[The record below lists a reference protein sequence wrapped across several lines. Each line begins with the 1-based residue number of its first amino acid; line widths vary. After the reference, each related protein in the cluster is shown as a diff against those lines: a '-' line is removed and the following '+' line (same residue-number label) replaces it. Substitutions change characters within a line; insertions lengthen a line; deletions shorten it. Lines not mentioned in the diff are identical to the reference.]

1 MFSSPISRR
10 RSIAS
15 SRRSSYVSSSSS
27 SLSLDS
33 DPCVMSYK
41 KLYGYLNEKNLKLY
55 KLLTKSHKMSSS
67 KMSFHS
73 IFEKKKPFTIIKQ
86 TENMVV
92 FVYKNSV
99 LKLKNANYEQ
109 YHQELFFT
117 NAFFEEEIRTLIS
130 ENGYLMILPKYQ
142 RSLSHY
148 QYFSS
153 DHFSNLKEDIV
164 KQLFNFHRN
173 HCIHNDINENNIVK
187 IKNDDGNHHWKV
199 IDFSKMILMSH
210 SEDEEVIIQTE
221 SGETKLVPNYI
232 KIKETTSDKDIFWTF
247 MNDWKAFVYLLSNFL
262 EETNDDIME
271 IKESYKNKDKIKMI
285 KMMEKIG
292 SQYSLR
298 IPEIY
303 YR

>member
-15 SRRSSYVSSSSS
+15 SRRSSYVSSS

-41 KLYGYLNEKNLKLY
+41 KLYGYLNEKNLNLY
-55 KLLTKSHKMSSS
+55 KSLTKSHSSS
-67 KMSFHS
+67 KMSIHS
-73 IFEKKKPFTIIKQ
+73 IFEKKKPLIIKQ

-99 LKLKNANYEQ
+99 LKLKNANYEHYQ
-109 YHQELFFT
+109 QELFFT

-164 KQLFNFHRN
+164 RQLFNFHRN

-187 IKNDDGNHHWKV
+187 IKKDDGNHWKV

-221 SGETKLVPNYI
+221 SGETKLVPHYI
-232 KIKETTSDKDIFWTF
+232 KETSDKDIFWTF
-247 MNDWKAFVYLLSNFL
+247 MKDWKAFVSLLCNFL
-262 EETNDDIME
+262 EETNSDIVE
-271 IKESYKNKDKIKMI
+271 FKESYKKKDKIKMI
-285 KMMEKIG
+285 KVMEKIG
-292 SQYSLR
+292 AQYSLR